1 MKRLKI
7 IITHPLLII
16 LLFCG
21 IIISG
26 EEMGG
31 FYLLYILLG
40 LPHFAIH
47 SILGMLG
54 ILCLML
60 SYYIKK
66 SKGYL
71 FNIFGAGCMIGSL
84 IYFFI
89 QPNASY
95 NYGTFHETLPIITL
109 CVFGMLIVFFIISN
123 FILLIADLKKRK
135 HLPPLV

>member
-1 MKRLKI
+1 MKRLKL

-40 LPHFAIH
+40 LPHFVIH
-47 SILGMLG
+47 SILGISG
-54 ILCLML
+54 IFCLML
-60 SYYIKK
+60 AYYIKK

-71 FNIFGAGCMIGSL
+71 FNIFGASCMCGSL

-95 NYGTFHETLPIITL
+95 NYGTFHETLPMITL
-109 CVFGMLIVFFIISN
+109 CAFGALVTYFIISN
-123 FILLIADLKKRK
+123 SIQFIADLKKSRQ
-135 HLPPLV
+135 LPPLV